1 MSYNRPNRRQSHS
14 QQAQRY
20 APTNGTPDAHQQALQ
35 SSWSTP
41 ELTGY
46 GSYPAPGG
54 PVQQPAYTDYVHP
67 SQSYYAQADQP
78 QPQSTHAEYNPQAY
92 ANVGYNP
99 AAYPS
104 QPPPQSPRGPYSYA
118 SSAVSPPHS
127 AGYHQTQHRFSQPIP
142 MPEPGQPYTY
152 PDFSQDNSSYYPPP
166 PPPPSHV
173 WSPSNGAQPAPYGN
187 IPYAP
192 TTLTPDELNLPTPPV
207 HSGYGSYTSAVSPQF
222 SPNNLASPNGPPPPP
237 PAHAH
242 INAPQRNNTLRH
254 PQNRPLPGPPEPDV
268 ERDYFHQPGFRES
281 YATEQE
287 AQEDLFNQVESA
299 VLNAG
304 AASSARRQSPQ
315 MQSAADIPQPLF
327 SPRSSTISTAQPSRD
342 SMAIASIIN
351 EYSDES
357 DVEALA
363 GLEAMRMAE
372 AQEADANRGS
382 ALFGYY
388 GSSLANLSNEAD
400 DVEVPMDMSTLSG
413 GYDAH
418 MSCGGDPS
426 ILAAGPDTNGLS
438 SLSASNSLRRSIGS
452 SNPDSIYDHAM
463 SLGARG
469 PPVARVDAGDTG
481 GLTDPDALN
490 RRQSFDEGDEY
501 SLTDNLLQP
510 GEPPD
515 MFFHPGHS
523 THNHD
528 RPLPPPPIVSENAVP
543 RLNTTLLHQRSN
555 SLSQAPYR
563 MTPDGYTPS
572 TMDSG
577 AGTFPRSASLLNHSQ
592 TPQVLQPAR
601 SKTDAEERRLRQGY
615 RASIYNTFDNTP
627 AASTVALDLPSLPT
641 KRFNPSKLGGS
652 DFKKCE
658 EPWALSSIL
667 QWLFIVADPE
677 KMTELKES
685 MIKEALVALFTN
697 KVPTMNIADAE
708 VLSNR
713 VVENMYASKTLVPVE
728 EWVKLSPG
736 HMSGVIFQL
745 TLNGCYS
752 HTVHNHILPGRCYSH
767 HCQRTLKKVNLQ
779 TISTRASEDWATFY
793 KLKKEDL
800 EGHDKKEIEL
810 QNNLHEIVQTEEGFM
825 ESLDVM
831 IRLYRDPLATA
842 NPSIISPNRQERF
855 LRDVF
860 SKLDLVKKANVEHL
874 LPQLKYRQQ
883 EQGPWVQGFSDI
895 FRQWIRKA
903 KTAYIEYATGF
914 PSANSLMRQEL
925 ERNISFRNF
934 VEAARM
940 NKLSNKLGW
949 DNYLKAPIT
958 RLQRYSLLLST
969 VHKNMQHDC
978 EERTNLATAIEEI
991 RAVTL
996 ECDSRVADQ
1005 QRKVDLS
1012 DLSQKLVLRPG
1023 MASEVELNLTSI
1035 GRELIHQGDLQRMGT
1050 NRFTWLECHAL
1061 LFDHYL
1067 ILAKAI
1073 SVLQK
1078 GAPNKIEKYDVSRLP
1093 IPMDLLVLE
1102 NINEDAV
1109 VRSSYVKGITSVTP
1123 LPSKPVPSSP
1133 DLSKMSRITTA
1144 QSAHPTLASV
1154 NTGSSMTSLNSVASA
1169 PSKLSSTTVLDN
1181 KDSEKILYPFRIKHL
1196 GSKEPYTLFANNA
1209 GSRTEWY
1216 NKIIEAKTKHAA
1228 ALFAQN
1234 AEPFRL
1240 RVIADSAFYYD
1251 SNANTKDQYGVSMGG
1266 KPVIIKGTP
1275 LDRAVKEV
1283 ENRFKASGRPA
1294 PICRARVNCATSFT
1308 TSYPDTKHMVAVGTD
1323 FGVYCCEMD
1332 NPRGWFRA
1340 IAGTKVTQV
1349 AVLEEFNL
1357 FLVLADKVL
1366 YAHHLD
1372 AVCQPLSSS
1381 AAENSSSRKAPQR
1394 LSGSRDVGFFA
1405 VGRMKDRTLV
1415 FYKKRD
1421 GISSTFKVLE
1431 PIYQKSTEKKR
1442 GIFKRGNTEFFR
1454 DYDDFYIGTECH
1466 GMNLFHSSLAISS
1479 DKGFEVLTLDK
1490 KQPWS
1495 VPDWKAPEV
1504 GNILRHVEKQETL
1517 GMLRLTDQE
1526 FLLCYNLCAVY
1537 VNKHGEISRSVVM
1550 NFVANAKSA
1559 ALYGPYLVLFD
1570 NEFVEVRNA
1579 QNGRLKQIIAGKDI
1593 KCLDDGGGG
1602 TLSGGSTNTGI
1613 VNGVVGYGAASRTIK
1628 IVMQHPALE
1637 KTQIVVEMVLNNEQ
1651 KE

>member
-1 MSYNRPNRRQSHS
+1 MSYNRPNRRQSHG
-14 QQAQRY
+14 QQAQHY

-35 SSWSTP
+35 SSYSTP

-54 PVQQPAYTDYVHP
+54 PVQQPSYADYVHP
-67 SQSYYAQADQP
+67 SQSYYPQNDQAP
-78 QPQSTHAEYNPQAY
+78 PQSPHAGYNPQAY

-99 AAYPS
+99 AAFPP
-104 QPPPQSPRGPYSYA
+104 QPPPQSPRAPYSYA
-118 SSAVSPPHS
+118 PSAASPPHS
-127 AGYHQTQHRFSQPIP
+127 AGYHQTQHRFSEPIP

-152 PDFSQDNSSYYPPP
+152 PDYSRGNSAYYPPP

-173 WSPSNGAQPAPYGN
+173 WSPPNGSQPAPYGN
-187 IPYAP
+187 VPYAS
-192 TTLTPDELNLPTPPV
+192 TPDELNLPTPPA
-207 HSGYGSYTSAVSPQF
+207 HSGYGSYHSTVSPQF
-222 SPNNLASPNGPPPPP
+222 SPSYLPSPSGPPPPP
-237 PAHAH
+237 PAHASAH
-242 INAPQRNNTLRH
+242 IPQRSDTLRH

-268 ERDYFHQPGFRES
+268 ERDYFHQPGFRDS

-304 AASSARRQSPQ
+304 AASSARRQGPQ
-315 MQSAADIPQPLF
+315 MQTSSDRPQPLF
-327 SPRSSTISTAQPSRD
+327 SPRSNTTPTTQPSRD

-388 GSSLANLSNEAD
+388 GSSLANLSNEGD
-400 DVEVPMDMSTLSG
+400 DTEVPMDMSTLSG

-418 MSCGGDPS
+418 MSYGGDPS
-426 ILAAGPDTNGLS
+426 TLAAGPEANGLN
-438 SLSASNSLRRSIGS
+438 SLSASNSMRRSIGS

-463 SLGARG
+463 SLQSRG
-469 PPVARVDAGDTG
+469 PPVARVDAGGTG

-515 MFFHPGHS
+515 MFFHPGPS
-523 THNHD
+523 SHNHD
-528 RPLPPPPIVSENAVP
+528 RPLPPPPVVSDNGVP
-543 RLNTTLLHQRSN
+543 RLNTSLLHQRSN
-555 SLSQAPYR
+555 SLSQAQYR

-572 TMDSG
+572 VMDSG
-577 AGTFPRSASLLNHSQ
+577 AGTFPRSASLLTHSQ

-601 SKTDAEERRLRQGY
+601 SKTDAEERRLKQGY
-615 RASIYNTFDNTP
+615 RGSIYNTFDNTP

-641 KRFNPSKLGGS
+641 KRFNPAKLGGA

-667 QWLFIVADPE
+667 QWLFLVADPE

-685 MIKEALVALFTN
+685 MVKEALVALFTN

-713 VVENMYASKTLVPVE
+713 VVENMYASQTLVPVE
-728 EWVKLSPG
+728 EWVRLNPG

-752 HTVHNHILPGRCYSH
+752 HTVHNHLFAGRCYSH
-767 HCQRTLKKVNLQ
+767 QCQRTLKKVNLQ
-779 TISTRASEDWATFY
+779 TVSTRASEDWATFY
-793 KLKKEDL
+793 KLKKEDV

-810 QNNLHEIVQTEEGFM
+810 QNILHEIVQTEEGFM
-825 ESLDVM
+825 GDLDVM

-903 KTAYIEYATGF
+903 KIAYIEYATGF

-925 ERNISFRNF
+925 EKNISFRNF
-934 VEAARM
+934 VEAARV

-958 RLQRYSLLLST
+958 RLQRYGLLLQT

-978 EERTNLATAIEEI
+978 EEKTNLATAIEEI
-991 RAVTL
+991 RTVTL

-1012 DLSQKLVLRPG
+1012 DLSQKLLLRSTFS
-1023 MASEVELNLTSI
+1023 SEVELNLTSI
-1035 GRELIHQGDLQRMGT
+1035 GRELIYQGDLQRMGGS
-1050 NRFTWLECHAL
+1050 RFTWVETHAL

-1067 ILAKAI
+1067 VLAKI
-1073 SVLQK
+1073 LSVPQK
-1078 GAPNKIEKYDVSRLP
+1078 GAPNKVERYDVSRLP

-1102 NINEDAV
+1102 NINEDVV
-1109 VRSSYVKGITSVTP
+1109 VRSSYVKGVTP
-1123 LPSKPVPSSP
+1123 LASRPLPSSP
-1133 DLSKMSRITTA
+1133 DLSKMARITTA
-1144 QSAHPTLASV
+1144 QSTHPSLASV
-1154 NTGSSMTSLNSVASA
+1154 NTGSSMASLNSVASA

-1181 KDSEKILYPFRIKHL
+1181 NKDSEKVLYPFRIKHL
-1196 GSKEPYTLFANNA
+1196 GKEPYTLFAASA
-1209 GSRTEWY
+1209 GSRSEWY

-1251 SNANTKDQYGVSMGG
+1251 SNANTKDQYGVSTGG
-1266 KPVIIKGTP
+1266 KPVIIKSTP

-1308 TSYPDTKHMVAVGTD
+1308 TSYPGTKHMVAVGTD

-1357 FLVLADKVL
+1357 FLLLADKVL

-1372 AVCQPLSSS
+1372 VVCQPLSTG
-1381 AAENSSSRKAPQR
+1381 AAETSSSRKAPQR

-1517 GMLRLTDQE
+1517 GMLRLTEQE
-1526 FLLCYNLCAVY
+1526 FLLCYNRCAVY

>member
-1 MSYNRPNRRQSHS
+1 MSYNHNHPNRRQSQSQS
-14 QQAQRY
+14 QQSRHY
-20 APTNGTPDAHQQALQ
+20 APTNGTPDTHLQRQALQ
-35 SSWSTP
+35 SSYSTP

-46 GSYPAPGG
+46 GSYPTPGG
-54 PVQQPAYTDYVHP
+54 PVQQPTYADYVHP
-67 SQSYYAQADQP
+67 SQSYYAQSDQP
-78 QPQSTHAEYNPQAY
+78 AHTEYNPQAY

-99 AAYPS
+99 AAYPP
-104 QPPPQSPRGPYSYA
+104 QPPPQSPRAPYSYA
-118 SSAVSPPHS
+118 PSAASPPHS
-127 AGYHQTQHRFSQPIP
+127 AGYHQTQHRFSEPIP

-152 PDFSQDNSSYYPPP
+152 PDYSRGNSAYYPPP

-173 WSPSNGAQPAPYGN
+173 WSPSNASQPTPYGN
-187 IPYAP
+187 APYPSNAV
-192 TTLTPDELNLPTPPV
+192 TPDELNLPTPPV
-207 HSGYGSYTSAVSPQF
+207 HSGYGSYTSAVSPQY
-222 SPNNLASPNGPPPPP
+222 SPNYLPSPSGPPPPP
-237 PAHAH
+237 PAHANSH
-242 INAPQRNNTLRH
+242 GPQRSDTLRH

-268 ERDYFHQPGFRES
+268 ERDYFHQPGFRDD

-304 AASSARRQSPQ
+304 AASSARRQNSQ
-315 MQSAADIPQPLF
+315 MQISSDRPQPLF
-327 SPRSSTISTAQPSRD
+327 SPRSSTTPTTQPSRD

-363 GLEAMRMAE
+363 GLEAMRMAD
-372 AQEADANRGS
+372 AQEADANNRGS

-400 DVEVPMDMSTLSG
+400 ETDVPMDMSTLSG

-418 MSCGGDPS
+418 LSYGGDPS
-426 ILAAGPDTNGLS
+426 TLAAGPEANGFHS
-438 SLSASNSLRRSIGS
+438 VSASNSMRRSIGS

-463 SLGARG
+463 SLHSRV

-481 GLTDPDALN
+481 GLTNPDALN

-501 SLTDNLLQP
+501 SLTDPTLQP

-515 MFFHPGHS
+515 MFFHPGIS

-528 RPLPPPPIVSENAVP
+528 RPLPPTPVVSDNGVP
-543 RLNTTLLHQRSN
+543 RLNTSLLHQRSN
-555 SLSQAPYR
+555 SLSQTQYR

-577 AGTFPRSASLLNHSQ
+577 AGTFPRSASLLSHSQ

-601 SKTDAEERRLRQGY
+601 SKTDAEERRLKPGY
-615 RASIYNTFDNTP
+615 RTSIYNTFDNTP

-667 QWLFIVADPE
+667 QWLFLVADPE

-685 MIKEALVALFTN
+685 MVKEALVSLFTN

-713 VVENMYASKTLVPVE
+713 VVENMYASRTLIPVE

-752 HTVHNHILPGRCYSH
+752 HTVHSHLFSGRCYSH

-779 TISTRASEDWATFY
+779 AVSTGASEDWATFY
-793 KLKKEDL
+793 KLKKEDV

-810 QNNLHEIVQTEEGFM
+810 QNILHEIVSTEAGFVGG
-825 ESLDVM
+825 LDVM

-860 SKLDLVKKANVEHL
+860 GKVDSVKKANVEHL

-883 EQGPWVQGFSDI
+883 EQGPWVTGFSDI

-914 PSANSLMRQEL
+914 PSADSLMRQEL
-925 ERNISFRNF
+925 EKNISFRNF
-934 VEAARM
+934 VEAARV

-958 RLQRYSLLLST
+958 RLQRYSLLLQT
-969 VHKNMQHDC
+969 VHKNMLHDC
-978 EERTNLATAIEEI
+978 EEKTNLATAIEEI

-1005 QRKVDLS
+1005 KRKVDLS
-1012 DLSQKLVLRPG
+1012 DLSQKLLLRPG

-1035 GRELIHQGDLQRMGT
+1035 GRELIYQGDLQRMGT
-1050 NRFTWLECHAL
+1050 SRFTWVDSHAL

-1067 ILAKAI
+1067 VLAKI
-1073 SVLQK
+1073 LSVPQK
-1078 GAPNKIEKYDVSRLP
+1078 GAPNKIERYDVSRLP

-1102 NINEDAV
+1102 NINEDIV
-1109 VRSSYVKGITSVTP
+1109 VRSSVKGITSVTP
-1123 LPSKPVPSSP
+1123 LPTRALPSSP
-1133 DLSKMSRITTA
+1133 DLNKMARITTA
-1144 QSAHPTLASV
+1144 QSSHPTLASV
-1154 NTGSSMTSLNSVASA
+1154 NTGSSMTSINSVASA

-1181 KDSEKILYPFRIKHL
+1181 NKDSEKVLYPFRIKHL
-1196 GSKEPYTLFANNA
+1196 GMKEPYTLYAASA
-1209 GSRTEWY
+1209 GSRSEWY

-1228 ALFAQN
+1228 ALFTQN

-1266 KPVIIKGTP
+1266 KPVIIKSTP

-1308 TSYPDTKHMVAVGTD
+1308 TSYPGTKHMVAVGTD

-1332 NPRGWFRA
+1332 NPRGWFRVSD
-1340 IAGTKVTQV
+1340 IHTQ
-1349 AVLEEFNL
+1349 
-1357 FLVLADKVL
+1357 
-1366 YAHHLD
+1366 Y
-1372 AVCQPLSSS
+1372 S
-1381 AAENSSSRKAPQR
+1381 
-1394 LSGSRDVGFFA
+1394 
-1405 VGRMKDRTLV
+1405 
-1415 FYKKRD
+1415 
-1421 GISSTFKVLE
+1421 
-1431 PIYQKSTEKKR
+1431 
-1442 GIFKRGNTEFFR
+1442 
-1454 DYDDFYIGTECH
+1454 
-1466 GMNLFHSSLAISS
+1466 
-1479 DKGFEVLTLDK
+1479 
-1490 KQPWS
+1490 
-1495 VPDWKAPEV
+1495 WKA
-1504 GNILRHVEKQETL
+1504 
-1517 GMLRLTDQE
+1517 
-1526 FLLCYNLCAVY
+1526 Y
-1537 VNKHGEISRSVVM
+1537 
-1550 NFVANAKSA
+1550 
-1559 ALYGPYLVLFD
+1559 
-1570 NEFVEVRNA
+1570 
-1579 QNGRLKQIIAGKDI
+1579 
-1593 KCLDDGGGG
+1593 
-1602 TLSGGSTNTGI
+1602 
-1613 VNGVVGYGAASRTIK
+1613 
-1628 IVMQHPALE
+1628 
-1637 KTQIVVEMVLNNEQ
+1637 
-1651 KE
+1651 

>member
-1 MSYNRPNRRQSHS
+1 MSYNRPNRRQSHG
-14 QQAQRY
+14 QQSHY
-20 APTNGTPDAHQQALQ
+20 APTNGTPVANHQPSLQ
-35 SSWSTP
+35 SSYSTP

-46 GSYPAPGG
+46 GSYPSPGG
-54 PVQQPAYTDYVHP
+54 PVQQPSYADYVHP
-67 SQSYYAQADQP
+67 SQSYYAQSDQP
-78 QPQSTHAEYNPQAY
+78 RPQPTHAEYNPQAY
-92 ANVGYNP
+92 ANVGYSP
-99 AAYPS
+99 QAYPP
-104 QPPPQSPRGPYSYA
+104 QPPPQSPRAPYSYA
-118 SSAVSPPHS
+118 PSAASPPHS
-127 AGYHQTQHRFSQPIP
+127 AGYHQTQHRFSEPIP
-142 MPEPGQPYTY
+142 MPEPGQPYPY
-152 PDFSQDNSSYYPPP
+152 PDYTRGNSAYYPPP

-173 WSPSNGAQPAPYGN
+173 WTPSNGAQPAPYGN
-187 IPYAP
+187 VPYAP
-192 TTLTPDELNLPTPPV
+192 STLTPDELNLPTPPA

-222 SPNNLASPNGPPPPP
+222 SPGYLPSPSGPPPPP
-237 PAHAH
+237 PAHA
-242 INAPQRNNTLRH
+242 NARAPQRSDTLRH
-254 PQNRPLPGPPEPDV
+254 PQNRPLPGPPEPDI
-268 ERDYFHQPGFRES
+268 ERDYFHQSGFRDD

-304 AASSARRQSPQ
+304 AASSARRQGSQ
-315 MQSAADIPQPLF
+315 MQSSSDRPQPLF
-327 SPRSSTISTAQPSRD
+327 SPRSSTTPITQPSRD

-388 GSSLANLSNEAD
+388 GSSLANLSNDAD
-400 DVEVPMDMSTLSG
+400 DTDVPMDMSTLSG

-418 MSCGGDPS
+418 MSYGGDPS
-426 ILAAGPDTNGLS
+426 TLAAGPEANGFN
-438 SLSASNSLRRSIGS
+438 SLSASNSMRRSIGS

-463 SLGARG
+463 SLHSRI
-469 PPVARVDAGDTG
+469 PHMARVDAGDTG
-481 GLTDPDALN
+481 GLTNPDALG

-501 SLTDNLLQP
+501 SLTDSIPQP

-515 MFFHPGHS
+515 MFFHPGLS

-528 RPLPPPPIVSENAVP
+528 RPLPPPPIVSDNGVP
-543 RLNTTLLHQRSN
+543 RLNTSLLHQRSN
-555 SLSQAPYR
+555 SLSQTQYR
-563 MTPDGYTPS
+563 MTPDGYTSS

-601 SKTDAEERRLRQGY
+601 SKTDAEERRLKQGY

-667 QWLFIVADPE
+667 NWLFLVADPE

-685 MIKEALVALFTN
+685 MVKEALVSLFTN

-713 VVENMYASKTLVPVE
+713 VVENMYASQTLVPVE
-728 EWVKLSPG
+728 EWVRLSPG

-752 HTVHNHILPGRCYSH
+752 HTVHNHLFQGRCYSH

-779 TISTRASEDWATFY
+779 AVSTRASEDWATFY
-793 KLKKEDL
+793 KLKKEDV

-810 QNNLHEIVQTEEGFM
+810 QNILHEIVQTEEGFM
-825 ESLDVM
+825 GDLDVM

-860 SKLDLVKKANVEHL
+860 GKLDVVKKANVEHL

-883 EQGPWVQGFSDI
+883 EQGPWVKGFSDI

-903 KTAYIEYATGF
+903 KIAYIEYATGF

-925 ERNISFRNF
+925 EKNISFRNF
-934 VEAARM
+934 VEAARV

-958 RLQRYSLLLST
+958 RLQRYGLLLQT
-969 VHKNMQHDC
+969 VHKNMQLDC
-978 EERTNLATAIEEI
+978 EEKTNLATAIEEI
-991 RAVTL
+991 RNVTL

-1012 DLSQKLVLRPG
+1012 DLSQKLLLRPG

-1035 GRELIHQGDLQRMGT
+1035 GRELIYQGDLQRMGT
-1050 NRFTWLECHAL
+1050 SRFTWVDTHAL

-1067 ILAKAI
+1067 VLAKVL
-1073 SVLQK
+1073 SVPQK
-1078 GAPNKIEKYDVSRLP
+1078 GAPNKVDRYDVSRLP

-1102 NINEDAV
+1102 NINEDVV
-1109 VRSSYVKGITSVTP
+1109 VRSSYVKGVTSVTP
-1123 LPSKPVPSSP
+1123 LPTKPLPSSP
-1133 DLSKMSRITTA
+1133 DLNKMARITTA

-1154 NTGSSMTSLNSVASA
+1154 NTGSSMASLNSVASA

-1181 KDSEKILYPFRIKHL
+1181 NKDSDKVLYPFRIKHL
-1196 GSKEPYTLFANNA
+1196 GSKEPYTLYAASA
-1209 GSRTEWY
+1209 GSRSEWY

-1266 KPVIIKGTP
+1266 KPVIIKSTP

-1308 TSYPDTKHMVAVGTD
+1308 TSYPGTKHLVAVGTD

-1332 NPRGWFRA
+1332 NPRGWFRVSN
-1340 IAGTKVTQV
+1340 IHVS
-1349 AVLEEFNL
+1349 
-1357 FLVLADKVL
+1357 
-1366 YAHHLD
+1366 
-1372 AVCQPLSSS
+1372 QP
-1381 AAENSSSRKAPQR
+1381 RKA
-1394 LSGSRDVGFFA
+1394 
-1405 VGRMKDRTLV
+1405 
-1415 FYKKRD
+1415 Y
-1421 GISSTFKVLE
+1421 
-1431 PIYQKSTEKKR
+1431 
-1442 GIFKRGNTEFFR
+1442 
-1454 DYDDFYIGTECH
+1454 
-1466 GMNLFHSSLAISS
+1466 
-1479 DKGFEVLTLDK
+1479 
-1490 KQPWS
+1490 
-1495 VPDWKAPEV
+1495 
-1504 GNILRHVEKQETL
+1504 
-1517 GMLRLTDQE
+1517 
-1526 FLLCYNLCAVY
+1526 
-1537 VNKHGEISRSVVM
+1537 
-1550 NFVANAKSA
+1550 
-1559 ALYGPYLVLFD
+1559 
-1570 NEFVEVRNA
+1570 
-1579 QNGRLKQIIAGKDI
+1579 
-1593 KCLDDGGGG
+1593 
-1602 TLSGGSTNTGI
+1602 
-1613 VNGVVGYGAASRTIK
+1613 
-1628 IVMQHPALE
+1628 
-1637 KTQIVVEMVLNNEQ
+1637 
-1651 KE
+1651 

>member
-1 MSYNRPNRRQSHS
+1 
-14 QQAQRY
+14 
-20 APTNGTPDAHQQALQ
+20 
-35 SSWSTP
+35 
-41 ELTGY
+41 
-46 GSYPAPGG
+46 
-54 PVQQPAYTDYVHP
+54 
-67 SQSYYAQADQP
+67 
-78 QPQSTHAEYNPQAY
+78 
-92 ANVGYNP
+92 
-99 AAYPS
+99 
-104 QPPPQSPRGPYSYA
+104 
-118 SSAVSPPHS
+118 
-127 AGYHQTQHRFSQPIP
+127 
-142 MPEPGQPYTY
+142 MPEPGQPYPY
-152 PDFSQDNSSYYPPP
+152 PDYTRGNSAYYPPP

-173 WSPSNGAQPAPYGN
+173 WTPSNGAQPAPYGN

-192 TTLTPDELNLPTPPV
+192 STLTPDELNLPTPPA

-222 SPNNLASPNGPPPPP
+222 SPGFLPSPSGPPPPP
-237 PAHAH
+237 PAHA
-242 INAPQRNNTLRH
+242 NARAPQRSDTLRH
-254 PQNRPLPGPPEPDV
+254 PQNRPLPGPPEPDI
-268 ERDYFHQPGFRES
+268 ERDYFHQSGFRDD

-304 AASSARRQSPQ
+304 AASSARRQGSQ
-315 MQSAADIPQPLF
+315 MQSSSDRPQPLF
-327 SPRSSTISTAQPSRD
+327 SPRSSTTPTTQPSRD

-388 GSSLANLSNEAD
+388 GSSLANLSNDAD
-400 DVEVPMDMSTLSG
+400 DTDVPMDMSTLSG

-418 MSCGGDPS
+418 MSYGGDPS
-426 ILAAGPDTNGLS
+426 TLAAGPEANGFN
-438 SLSASNSLRRSIGS
+438 SLSASNSMRRSIGS

-463 SLGARG
+463 SLHSRI
-469 PPVARVDAGDTG
+469 PHMARVDAGDTG
-481 GLTDPDALN
+481 GLTNPDALG

-501 SLTDNLLQP
+501 SLTDSIPQP

-515 MFFHPGHS
+515 MFFHPGLS

-528 RPLPPPPIVSENAVP
+528 RPLPPPPIVSDNGVP
-543 RLNTTLLHQRSN
+543 RLNTSLLHQRSN
-555 SLSQAPYR
+555 SLSQTQYR
-563 MTPDGYTPS
+563 MTPDGYTSS

-601 SKTDAEERRLRQGY
+601 SKTDAEERRLKQGY

-667 QWLFIVADPE
+667 NWLFLVADPE

-685 MIKEALVALFTN
+685 MVKEALVSLFTN

-713 VVENMYASKTLVPVE
+713 VVENMYASQTLVPVE
-728 EWVKLSPG
+728 EWVRLSPG

-752 HTVHNHILPGRCYSH
+752 HTVHNHLFQGRCYSH

-779 TISTRASEDWATFY
+779 AVSTRASEDWATFY
-793 KLKKEDL
+793 KLKKEDV

-810 QNNLHEIVQTEEGFM
+810 QNILHEIVQTEEGFM
-825 ESLDVM
+825 GDLDVM

-860 SKLDLVKKANVEHL
+860 GKLDVVKKANVEHL

-883 EQGPWVQGFSDI
+883 EQGPWVKGFSDI

-903 KTAYIEYATGF
+903 KIAYIEYATGF

-925 ERNISFRNF
+925 EKNISFRNF
-934 VEAARM
+934 VEAARV

-958 RLQRYSLLLST
+958 RLQRYGLLLQT
-969 VHKNMQHDC
+969 VHKNMQLDC
-978 EERTNLATAIEEI
+978 EEKTNLATAIEEI
-991 RAVTL
+991 RNVTL

-1012 DLSQKLVLRPG
+1012 DLSQKLLLRPG

-1035 GRELIHQGDLQRMGT
+1035 GRELIYQGDLQRMGT
-1050 NRFTWLECHAL
+1050 SRFTWVDTHAL

-1067 ILAKAI
+1067 VLAKVL
-1073 SVLQK
+1073 SVPQK
-1078 GAPNKIEKYDVSRLP
+1078 GAPNKVDRYDVSRLP

-1102 NINEDAV
+1102 NINEDVV
-1109 VRSSYVKGITSVTP
+1109 VRSSYVKGVTSVTP
-1123 LPSKPVPSSP
+1123 LPTKPLPSSP
-1133 DLSKMSRITTA
+1133 DLNKMARITTA

-1154 NTGSSMTSLNSVASA
+1154 NTGSSMASLNSVASA

-1181 KDSEKILYPFRIKHL
+1181 NKDSDKVLYPFRIKHL
-1196 GSKEPYTLFANNA
+1196 GSKEPYTLYAASA
-1209 GSRTEWY
+1209 GSRSEWY

-1266 KPVIIKGTP
+1266 KPVIIKSTP

-1308 TSYPDTKHMVAVGTD
+1308 TSYPGTKHLVAVGTD

-1332 NPRGWFRA
+1332 NPRGWFRVSN
-1340 IAGTKVTQV
+1340 IHVS
-1349 AVLEEFNL
+1349 
-1357 FLVLADKVL
+1357 
-1366 YAHHLD
+1366 
-1372 AVCQPLSSS
+1372 QP
-1381 AAENSSSRKAPQR
+1381 RKA
-1394 LSGSRDVGFFA
+1394 
-1405 VGRMKDRTLV
+1405 
-1415 FYKKRD
+1415 Y
-1421 GISSTFKVLE
+1421 
-1431 PIYQKSTEKKR
+1431 
-1442 GIFKRGNTEFFR
+1442 
-1454 DYDDFYIGTECH
+1454 
-1466 GMNLFHSSLAISS
+1466 
-1479 DKGFEVLTLDK
+1479 
-1490 KQPWS
+1490 
-1495 VPDWKAPEV
+1495 
-1504 GNILRHVEKQETL
+1504 
-1517 GMLRLTDQE
+1517 
-1526 FLLCYNLCAVY
+1526 
-1537 VNKHGEISRSVVM
+1537 
-1550 NFVANAKSA
+1550 
-1559 ALYGPYLVLFD
+1559 
-1570 NEFVEVRNA
+1570 
-1579 QNGRLKQIIAGKDI
+1579 
-1593 KCLDDGGGG
+1593 
-1602 TLSGGSTNTGI
+1602 
-1613 VNGVVGYGAASRTIK
+1613 
-1628 IVMQHPALE
+1628 
-1637 KTQIVVEMVLNNEQ
+1637 
-1651 KE
+1651 

>member
-1 MSYNRPNRRQSHS
+1 MSRRQSHG
-14 QQAQRY
+14 QQAQQY
-20 APTNGTPDAHQQALQ
+20 APTNGTPDAQQALQ

-46 GSYPAPGG
+46 GSYPTPGG
-54 PVQQPAYTDYVHP
+54 PVQQPSYADYVHP
-67 SQSYYAQADQP
+67 SQSYYPPPDQP
-78 QPQSTHAEYNPQAY
+78 QQPQTHAEYNPQAY

-99 AAYPS
+99 AAYPP
-104 QPPPQSPRGPYSYA
+104 QPPPQSPRAPYSYA
-118 SSAVSPPHS
+118 PSAASPPHS
-127 AGYHQTQHRFSQPIP
+127 ASYHQAQHHFAQPIP

-152 PDFSQDNSSYYPPP
+152 PSYLQDSSSYYPPP
-166 PPPPSHV
+166 PPPSHI
-173 WSPSNGAQPAPYGN
+173 WSPSNGSQNVPYGN

-192 TTLTPDELNLPTPPV
+192 STLTPDELNLPSPPV
-207 HSGYGSYTSAVSPQF
+207 HPGYHSYNSAVSPQF
-222 SPNNLASPNGPPPPP
+222 SLNNLPSPSGPPPPP
-237 PAHAH
+237 PAHGQG
-242 INAPQRNNTLRH
+242 PQRSGTLRH

-268 ERDYFHQPGFRES
+268 ERDYFHQPVSLPYRDS

-304 AASSARRQSPQ
+304 AASSARRQSPRV
-315 MQSAADIPQPLF
+315 QSASSDRPQPLF
-327 SPRSSTISTAQPSRD
+327 SPRSSATPTTQPSRD
-342 SMAIASIIN
+342 SMTIANIIN

-372 AQEADANRGS
+372 AQEADANSRGS

-388 GSSLANLSNEAD
+388 GSSLANLNETD
-400 DVEVPMDMSTLSG
+400 DTEVPMDMSTLSG

-418 MSCGGDPS
+418 MSYGGDPNT
-426 ILAAGPDTNGLS
+426 LAAGPDANGS
-438 SLSASNSLRRSIGS
+438 NSLSASNSMRRSVGS
-452 SNPDSIYDHAM
+452 SNQESIYEHGMNLQSRA
-463 SLGARG
+463 
-469 PPVARVDAGDTG
+469 PPVARVDAGGTG

-501 SLTDNLLQP
+501 SLTDDIAQP

-523 THNHD
+523 SQSHD

-543 RLNTTLLHQRSN
+543 RLNTSLLHQRSN
-555 SLSQAPYR
+555 SLSQPQYR
-563 MTPDGYTPS
+563 MTPDNYTPS
-572 TMDSG
+572 TLDSG

-592 TPQVLQPAR
+592 TPQVHQPAR
-601 SKTDAEERRLRQGY
+601 SKTDAEERRLKQGY
-615 RASIYNTFDNTP
+615 RGSIYNTFDSTP

-641 KRFNPSKLGGS
+641 KRFNPAKLGGS

-667 QWLFIVADPE
+667 QWLFLVADPE

-685 MIKEALVALFTN
+685 MVKEALVALFTN

-713 VVENMYASKTLVPVE
+713 VVENMYAAKTLIVVE
-728 EWVKLSPG
+728 EWVRLNPG

-752 HTVHNHILPGRCYSH
+752 HTVHNHIFPGRCYAH

-779 TISTRASEDWATFY
+779 AVSTRASEDWATFY
-793 KLKKEDL
+793 KLKKEDV

-825 ESLDVM
+825 ENLDVM

-860 SKLDLVKKANVEHL
+860 GKLDLVKKANVEHL

-883 EQGPWVQGFSDI
+883 EQGPWVKGFSDI

-925 ERNISFRNF
+925 EKNISFRNF
-934 VEAARM
+934 VEVARV

-958 RLQRYSLLLST
+958 RLQRYSLLLQT
-969 VHKNMQHDC
+969 VHKNMLQDC

-1012 DLSQKLVLRPG
+1012 DLSQKLMLRPG

-1035 GRELIHQGDLQRMGT
+1035 GRELIYQGDLQRMGT
-1050 NRFTWLECHAL
+1050 SRFTWLECHAL

-1067 ILAKAI
+1067 VLAKAI

-1078 GAPNKIEKYDVSRLP
+1078 GAPNKVEKYDVSRLP

-1123 LPSKPVPSSP
+1123 LQARPPPSSP
-1133 DLSKMSRITTA
+1133 DLNKMARITTA

-1169 PSKLSSTTVLDN
+1169 PSKMSSTTVLDGN
-1181 KDSEKILYPFRIKHL
+1181 KDSEKIMYPFRIKHL
-1196 GSKEPYTLFANNA
+1196 GSKEPYTLFAATA
-1209 GSRTEWY
+1209 GSRSDWY

-1251 SNANTKDQYGVSMGG
+1251 SNANPKDHLGVSMGG

-1283 ENRFKASGRPA
+1283 EHRFQATGRPA

-1308 TSYPDTKHMVAVGTD
+1308 TSYPGTKHMVAVGTD

-1357 FLVLADKVL
+1357 FLLLADKIL

-1372 AVCQPLSSS
+1372 VVCQPLATS
-1381 AAENSSSRKAPQR
+1381 AAETSSSRKAPQK

-1504 GNILRHVEKQETL
+1504 SNILRHVEKQETL
-1517 GMLRLTDQE
+1517 GMLRLNDQE

-1602 TLSGGSTNTGI
+1602 TLSGGSTNTGV
-1613 VNGVVGYGAASRTIK
+1613 VNGVPVGYGAASRTIK

-1637 KTQIVVEMVLNNEQ
+1637 KTQIIVEMVLNNEQ

>member
-1 MSYNRPNRRQSHS
+1 
-14 QQAQRY
+14 
-20 APTNGTPDAHQQALQ
+20 
-35 SSWSTP
+35 
-41 ELTGY
+41 
-46 GSYPAPGG
+46 
-54 PVQQPAYTDYVHP
+54 
-67 SQSYYAQADQP
+67 
-78 QPQSTHAEYNPQAY
+78 
-92 ANVGYNP
+92 
-99 AAYPS
+99 
-104 QPPPQSPRGPYSYA
+104 
-118 SSAVSPPHS
+118 
-127 AGYHQTQHRFSQPIP
+127 
-142 MPEPGQPYTY
+142 MPEPGQPYPY
-152 PDFSQDNSSYYPPP
+152 PDYTRGNSAYYPPP

-173 WSPSNGAQPAPYGN
+173 WTPSNGAQPAPYGN

-192 TTLTPDELNLPTPPV
+192 STLTPDELNLPTPPA

-222 SPNNLASPNGPPPPP
+222 SPGFLPSPSGPPPPP
-237 PAHAH
+237 PAHA
-242 INAPQRNNTLRH
+242 NARAPQRSDTLRH
-254 PQNRPLPGPPEPDV
+254 PQNRPLPGPPEPDI
-268 ERDYFHQPGFRES
+268 ERDYFHQSGFRDD

-304 AASSARRQSPQ
+304 AASSARRQGSQ
-315 MQSAADIPQPLF
+315 MQSSSDRPQPLF
-327 SPRSSTISTAQPSRD
+327 SPRSSTTPTTQPSRD

-388 GSSLANLSNEAD
+388 GSSLANLSNDAD
-400 DVEVPMDMSTLSG
+400 DTDVPMDMSTLSG

-418 MSCGGDPS
+418 MSYGGDPS
-426 ILAAGPDTNGLS
+426 TLAAGPEANGFN
-438 SLSASNSLRRSIGS
+438 SLSASNSMRRSIGS

-463 SLGARG
+463 SLHSRI
-469 PPVARVDAGDTG
+469 PHVARVDAGDTG
-481 GLTDPDALN
+481 GLTNPDALG

-501 SLTDNLLQP
+501 SLTDSIPQP

-515 MFFHPGHS
+515 MFFHPGLS
-523 THNHD
+523 THSHD
-528 RPLPPPPIVSENAVP
+528 RPLPPPPIVSDNGVP
-543 RLNTTLLHQRSN
+543 RLNTSLLHQRSN
-555 SLSQAPYR
+555 SLSQTQYR

-601 SKTDAEERRLRQGY
+601 SKTDAEERRLKQGY

-667 QWLFIVADPE
+667 NWLFLVADPE

-685 MIKEALVALFTN
+685 MVKEALVSLFTN

-713 VVENMYASKTLVPVE
+713 VVENMYASQTLVPVE
-728 EWVKLSPG
+728 EWVRLSPG

-752 HTVHNHILPGRCYSH
+752 HTVHNHLFQGRCYSH

-779 TISTRASEDWATFY
+779 AVSTRASEDWATFY
-793 KLKKEDL
+793 KLKKEDV

-810 QNNLHEIVQTEEGFM
+810 QNILHEIVQTEEGFM
-825 ESLDVM
+825 GDLDVM

-860 SKLDLVKKANVEHL
+860 GKLDVVKKANVEHL

-883 EQGPWVQGFSDI
+883 EQGPWVKGFSDI

-903 KTAYIEYATGF
+903 KIAYIEYATGF

-925 ERNISFRNF
+925 EKNISFRNF
-934 VEAARM
+934 VEAARV

-958 RLQRYSLLLST
+958 RLQRYSLLLQT
-969 VHKNMQHDC
+969 VHKNMQLDC
-978 EERTNLATAIEEI
+978 EEKTNLATAIEEI
-991 RAVTL
+991 RNVTL

-1012 DLSQKLVLRPG
+1012 DLSQKLLLRPG

-1035 GRELIHQGDLQRMGT
+1035 GRELIYQGDLQRMGT
-1050 NRFTWLECHAL
+1050 SRFTWVDTHAL

-1067 ILAKAI
+1067 VLAKVL
-1073 SVLQK
+1073 SVPQK
-1078 GAPNKIEKYDVSRLP
+1078 GAPNKVDRYDVSRLP

-1102 NINEDAV
+1102 NINEDVV
-1109 VRSSYVKGITSVTP
+1109 VRSSYVKGVTSVTP
-1123 LPSKPVPSSP
+1123 LPTKPLPSSP
-1133 DLSKMSRITTA
+1133 DLNKMARITTA

-1154 NTGSSMTSLNSVASA
+1154 NTGSSMASLNSVASA

-1181 KDSEKILYPFRIKHL
+1181 KDSDKVLYPFRIKHL
-1196 GSKEPYTLFANNA
+1196 GSKEPYTLYAASA
-1209 GSRTEWY
+1209 GSRSEWY

-1266 KPVIIKGTP
+1266 KPVIIKSTP

-1308 TSYPDTKHMVAVGTD
+1308 TSYPGTKHMVAVGTD

-1332 NPRGWFRA
+1332 NPRGWFR
-1340 IAGTKVTQV
+1340 VS
-1349 AVLEEFNL
+1349 
-1357 FLVLADKVL
+1357 D
-1366 YAHHLD
+1366 
-1372 AVCQPLSSS
+1372 
-1381 AAENSSSRKAPQR
+1381 
-1394 LSGSRDVGFFA
+1394 
-1405 VGRMKDRTLV
+1405 
-1415 FYKKRD
+1415 
-1421 GISSTFKVLE
+1421 
-1431 PIYQKSTEKKR
+1431 IYVQ
-1442 GIFKRGNTEFFR
+1442 
-1454 DYDDFYIGTECH
+1454 
-1466 GMNLFHSSLAISS
+1466 
-1479 DKGFEVLTLDK
+1479 
-1490 KQPWS
+1490 
-1495 VPDWKAPEV
+1495 
-1504 GNILRHVEKQETL
+1504 
-1517 GMLRLTDQE
+1517 
-1526 FLLCYNLCAVY
+1526 
-1537 VNKHGEISRSVVM
+1537 
-1550 NFVANAKSA
+1550 
-1559 ALYGPYLVLFD
+1559 
-1570 NEFVEVRNA
+1570 
-1579 QNGRLKQIIAGKDI
+1579 
-1593 KCLDDGGGG
+1593 
-1602 TLSGGSTNTGI
+1602 
-1613 VNGVVGYGAASRTIK
+1613 
-1628 IVMQHPALE
+1628 
-1637 KTQIVVEMVLNNEQ
+1637 
-1651 KE
+1651 

>member
-1 MSYNRPNRRQSHS
+1 
-14 QQAQRY
+14 
-20 APTNGTPDAHQQALQ
+20 
-35 SSWSTP
+35 
-41 ELTGY
+41 
-46 GSYPAPGG
+46 
-54 PVQQPAYTDYVHP
+54 
-67 SQSYYAQADQP
+67 
-78 QPQSTHAEYNPQAY
+78 
-92 ANVGYNP
+92 
-99 AAYPS
+99 
-104 QPPPQSPRGPYSYA
+104 
-118 SSAVSPPHS
+118 
-127 AGYHQTQHRFSQPIP
+127 
-142 MPEPGQPYTY
+142 MPEPGQPYPY
-152 PDFSQDNSSYYPPP
+152 PDYTRGNSAYYPPP

-173 WSPSNGAQPAPYGN
+173 WTPSNGAQPAPYGN

-192 TTLTPDELNLPTPPV
+192 STLTPDELNLPTPPA

-222 SPNNLASPNGPPPPP
+222 SPGFLPSPSGPPPPP
-237 PAHAH
+237 PAHA
-242 INAPQRNNTLRH
+242 NARAPQRSDTLRH
-254 PQNRPLPGPPEPDV
+254 PQNRPLPGPPEPDI
-268 ERDYFHQPGFRES
+268 ERDYFHQSGFRDD

-304 AASSARRQSPQ
+304 AASSARRQGSQ
-315 MQSAADIPQPLF
+315 MQSSSDRPQPLF
-327 SPRSSTISTAQPSRD
+327 SPRSSTTPTTQPSRD

-388 GSSLANLSNEAD
+388 GSSLANLSNDAD
-400 DVEVPMDMSTLSG
+400 DTDVPMDMSTLSG

-418 MSCGGDPS
+418 MSYGGDPS
-426 ILAAGPDTNGLS
+426 TLAAGPEANGFN
-438 SLSASNSLRRSIGS
+438 SLSASNSMRRSIGS

-463 SLGARG
+463 SLHSRI
-469 PPVARVDAGDTG
+469 PHVARVDAGDTG
-481 GLTDPDALN
+481 GLTNPDALG

-501 SLTDNLLQP
+501 SLTDSIPQP

-515 MFFHPGHS
+515 MFFHPGLS
-523 THNHD
+523 THSHD
-528 RPLPPPPIVSENAVP
+528 RPLPPPPIVSDNGVP
-543 RLNTTLLHQRSN
+543 RLNTSLLHQRSN
-555 SLSQAPYR
+555 SLSQTQYR

-601 SKTDAEERRLRQGY
+601 SKTDAEERRLKQGY

-667 QWLFIVADPE
+667 NWLFLVADPE

-685 MIKEALVALFTN
+685 MVKEALVSLFTN

-713 VVENMYASKTLVPVE
+713 VVENMYASQTLVPVE
-728 EWVKLSPG
+728 EWVRLSPG

-752 HTVHNHILPGRCYSH
+752 HTVHNHLFQGRCYSH

-779 TISTRASEDWATFY
+779 AVSTRASEDWATFY
-793 KLKKEDL
+793 KLKKEDV

-810 QNNLHEIVQTEEGFM
+810 QNILHEIVQTEEGFM
-825 ESLDVM
+825 GDLDVM

-860 SKLDLVKKANVEHL
+860 GKLDVVKKANVEHL

-883 EQGPWVQGFSDI
+883 EQGPWVKGFSDI

-903 KTAYIEYATGF
+903 KIAYIEYATGF

-925 ERNISFRNF
+925 EKNISFRNF
-934 VEAARM
+934 VEAARV

-958 RLQRYSLLLST
+958 RLQRYGLLLQT
-969 VHKNMQHDC
+969 VHKNMQLDC
-978 EERTNLATAIEEI
+978 EEKTNLATAIEEI
-991 RAVTL
+991 RNVTL

-1012 DLSQKLVLRPG
+1012 DLSQKLLLRPG

-1035 GRELIHQGDLQRMGT
+1035 GRELIYQGDLQRMGT
-1050 NRFTWLECHAL
+1050 SRFTWVDTHAL

-1067 ILAKAI
+1067 VLAKVL
-1073 SVLQK
+1073 SVPQK
-1078 GAPNKIEKYDVSRLP
+1078 GAPNKVDRYDVSRLP

-1102 NINEDAV
+1102 NINEDVV
-1109 VRSSYVKGITSVTP
+1109 VRSSYVKGVTSVTP
-1123 LPSKPVPSSP
+1123 LPTKPLPSSP
-1133 DLSKMSRITTA
+1133 DLNKMARITTA

-1154 NTGSSMTSLNSVASA
+1154 NTGSSMASLNSVASA

-1181 KDSEKILYPFRIKHL
+1181 KDSDKVLYPFRIKHL
-1196 GSKEPYTLFANNA
+1196 GSKEPYTLYAASA
-1209 GSRTEWY
+1209 GSRSEWY

-1266 KPVIIKGTP
+1266 KPVIIKSTP

-1308 TSYPDTKHMVAVGTD
+1308 TSYPGTKHMVAVGTD

-1332 NPRGWFRA
+1332 NPRGWFR
-1340 IAGTKVTQV
+1340 VS
-1349 AVLEEFNL
+1349 
-1357 FLVLADKVL
+1357 D
-1366 YAHHLD
+1366 
-1372 AVCQPLSSS
+1372 
-1381 AAENSSSRKAPQR
+1381 
-1394 LSGSRDVGFFA
+1394 
-1405 VGRMKDRTLV
+1405 
-1415 FYKKRD
+1415 
-1421 GISSTFKVLE
+1421 
-1431 PIYQKSTEKKR
+1431 IYVQ
-1442 GIFKRGNTEFFR
+1442 
-1454 DYDDFYIGTECH
+1454 
-1466 GMNLFHSSLAISS
+1466 
-1479 DKGFEVLTLDK
+1479 
-1490 KQPWS
+1490 
-1495 VPDWKAPEV
+1495 
-1504 GNILRHVEKQETL
+1504 
-1517 GMLRLTDQE
+1517 
-1526 FLLCYNLCAVY
+1526 
-1537 VNKHGEISRSVVM
+1537 
-1550 NFVANAKSA
+1550 
-1559 ALYGPYLVLFD
+1559 
-1570 NEFVEVRNA
+1570 
-1579 QNGRLKQIIAGKDI
+1579 
-1593 KCLDDGGGG
+1593 
-1602 TLSGGSTNTGI
+1602 
-1613 VNGVVGYGAASRTIK
+1613 
-1628 IVMQHPALE
+1628 
-1637 KTQIVVEMVLNNEQ
+1637 
-1651 KE
+1651 

>member
-1 MSYNRPNRRQSHS
+1 MSYNRPNRRQSHG
-14 QQAQRY
+14 QQSHY
-20 APTNGTPDAHQQALQ
+20 APTNGTPVANHQPSLQ
-35 SSWSTP
+35 SSYSTP

-46 GSYPAPGG
+46 GSYPSPGG
-54 PVQQPAYTDYVHP
+54 PVQQPSYADYVHP
-67 SQSYYAQADQP
+67 SQSYYAQSDQP
-78 QPQSTHAEYNPQAY
+78 RPQPTHAEYNPQAY
-92 ANVGYNP
+92 ANVGYSP
-99 AAYPS
+99 QAYPP
-104 QPPPQSPRGPYSYA
+104 QPPPQSPRAPYSYA
-118 SSAVSPPHS
+118 PSAASPPHS
-127 AGYHQTQHRFSQPIP
+127 AGYHQTQHRFSEPIP
-142 MPEPGQPYTY
+142 MPEPGQPYPY
-152 PDFSQDNSSYYPPP
+152 PDYTRGNSAYYPPP

-173 WSPSNGAQPAPYGN
+173 WTPSNGAQPAPYGN
-187 IPYAP
+187 VPYAP
-192 TTLTPDELNLPTPPV
+192 STLTPDELNLPTPPA

-222 SPNNLASPNGPPPPP
+222 SPGYLPSPSGPPPPP
-237 PAHAH
+237 PAHA
-242 INAPQRNNTLRH
+242 NARAPQRSDTLRH
-254 PQNRPLPGPPEPDV
+254 PQNRPLPGPPEPDI
-268 ERDYFHQPGFRES
+268 ERDYFHQSGFRDD

-304 AASSARRQSPQ
+304 AASSARRQGSQ
-315 MQSAADIPQPLF
+315 MQSSSDRPQPLF
-327 SPRSSTISTAQPSRD
+327 SPRSSTTPTTQPSRD

-388 GSSLANLSNEAD
+388 GSSLANLSNDAD
-400 DVEVPMDMSTLSG
+400 DTDVPMDMSTLSG

-418 MSCGGDPS
+418 MSYGGDPS
-426 ILAAGPDTNGLS
+426 TLAAGPEANGFN
-438 SLSASNSLRRSIGS
+438 SLSASNSMRRSIGS

-463 SLGARG
+463 SLHSRI
-469 PPVARVDAGDTG
+469 PHMARVDAGDTG
-481 GLTDPDALN
+481 GLTNPDALG

-501 SLTDNLLQP
+501 SLTDSIPQP

-515 MFFHPGHS
+515 MFFHPGLS

-528 RPLPPPPIVSENAVP
+528 RPLPPPPIVSDNGVP
-543 RLNTTLLHQRSN
+543 RLNTSLLHQRSN
-555 SLSQAPYR
+555 SLSQTQYR
-563 MTPDGYTPS
+563 MTPDGYTSS

-601 SKTDAEERRLRQGY
+601 SKTDAEERRLKQGY

-667 QWLFIVADPE
+667 NWLFLVADPE

-685 MIKEALVALFTN
+685 MVKEALVSLFTN

-713 VVENMYASKTLVPVE
+713 VVENMYASQTLVPVE
-728 EWVKLSPG
+728 EWVRLSPG

-752 HTVHNHILPGRCYSH
+752 HTVHNHLFQGRCYSH

-779 TISTRASEDWATFY
+779 AVSTRASEDWATFY
-793 KLKKEDL
+793 KLKKEDV

-810 QNNLHEIVQTEEGFM
+810 QNILHEIVQTEEGFM
-825 ESLDVM
+825 GDLDVM

-860 SKLDLVKKANVEHL
+860 GKLDVVKKANVEHL

-883 EQGPWVQGFSDI
+883 EQGPWVKGFSDI

-903 KTAYIEYATGF
+903 KIAYIEYATGF

-925 ERNISFRNF
+925 EKNISFRNF
-934 VEAARM
+934 VEAARV

-958 RLQRYSLLLST
+958 RLQRYGLLLQT
-969 VHKNMQHDC
+969 VHKNMQLDC
-978 EERTNLATAIEEI
+978 EEKTNLATAIEEI
-991 RAVTL
+991 RNVTL

-1012 DLSQKLVLRPG
+1012 DLSQKLLLRPG

-1035 GRELIHQGDLQRMGT
+1035 GRELIYQGDLQRMGT
-1050 NRFTWLECHAL
+1050 SRFTWVDTHAL

-1067 ILAKAI
+1067 VLAKVL
-1073 SVLQK
+1073 SVPQK
-1078 GAPNKIEKYDVSRLP
+1078 GAPNKVDRYDVSRLP

-1102 NINEDAV
+1102 NINEDVV
-1109 VRSSYVKGITSVTP
+1109 VRSSYVKGVTSVTP
-1123 LPSKPVPSSP
+1123 LPTKPLPSSP
-1133 DLSKMSRITTA
+1133 DLNKMARITTA

-1154 NTGSSMTSLNSVASA
+1154 NTGSSMASLNSVASA

-1181 KDSEKILYPFRIKHL
+1181 KDSDKVLYPFRIKHL
-1196 GSKEPYTLFANNA
+1196 GSKEPYTLYAASA
-1209 GSRTEWY
+1209 GSRSEWY

-1266 KPVIIKGTP
+1266 KPVIIKSTP

-1308 TSYPDTKHMVAVGTD
+1308 TSYPGTKHLVAVGTD

-1332 NPRGWFRA
+1332 NPRGWFRVSN
-1340 IAGTKVTQV
+1340 IHVS
-1349 AVLEEFNL
+1349 
-1357 FLVLADKVL
+1357 
-1366 YAHHLD
+1366 
-1372 AVCQPLSSS
+1372 QP
-1381 AAENSSSRKAPQR
+1381 RKA
-1394 LSGSRDVGFFA
+1394 
-1405 VGRMKDRTLV
+1405 
-1415 FYKKRD
+1415 Y
-1421 GISSTFKVLE
+1421 
-1431 PIYQKSTEKKR
+1431 
-1442 GIFKRGNTEFFR
+1442 
-1454 DYDDFYIGTECH
+1454 
-1466 GMNLFHSSLAISS
+1466 
-1479 DKGFEVLTLDK
+1479 
-1490 KQPWS
+1490 
-1495 VPDWKAPEV
+1495 
-1504 GNILRHVEKQETL
+1504 
-1517 GMLRLTDQE
+1517 
-1526 FLLCYNLCAVY
+1526 
-1537 VNKHGEISRSVVM
+1537 
-1550 NFVANAKSA
+1550 
-1559 ALYGPYLVLFD
+1559 
-1570 NEFVEVRNA
+1570 
-1579 QNGRLKQIIAGKDI
+1579 
-1593 KCLDDGGGG
+1593 
-1602 TLSGGSTNTGI
+1602 
-1613 VNGVVGYGAASRTIK
+1613 
-1628 IVMQHPALE
+1628 
-1637 KTQIVVEMVLNNEQ
+1637 
-1651 KE
+1651 

>member
-54 PVQQPAYTDYVHP
+54 PVQQPTYTDYVHP
-67 SQSYYAQADQP
+67 SQSYYTQGDQP

-222 SPNNLASPNGPPPPP
+222 SPSNLASPNGPPPPP

-327 SPRSSTISTAQPSRD
+327 SPRSSAISTAQPSRD

-418 MSCGGDPS
+418 MSYGGDPS
-426 ILAAGPDTNGLS
+426 ILAAGPDTNGLN

-555 SLSQAPYR
+555 SLSQTPYR

-793 KLKKEDL
+793 KLKKEDI

-1012 DLSQKLVLRPG
+1012 DLSQKLLLRPG

-1154 NTGSSMTSLNSVASA
+1154 NTGSSMTSLNNVASA
-1169 PSKLSSTTVLDN
+1169 PSKLSSTTVLEN

-1332 NPRGWFRA
+1332 NPRGWIRVS
-1340 IAGTKVTQV
+1340 II
-1349 AVLEEFNL
+1349 E
-1357 FLVLADKVL
+1357 
-1366 YAHHLD
+1366 AHDL
-1372 AVCQPLSSS
+1372 
-1381 AAENSSSRKAPQR
+1381 
-1394 LSGSRDVGFFA
+1394 
-1405 VGRMKDRTLV
+1405 
-1415 FYKKRD
+1415 
-1421 GISSTFKVLE
+1421 
-1431 PIYQKSTEKKR
+1431 
-1442 GIFKRGNTEFFR
+1442 
-1454 DYDDFYIGTECH
+1454 
-1466 GMNLFHSSLAISS
+1466 
-1479 DKGFEVLTLDK
+1479 
-1490 KQPWS
+1490 
-1495 VPDWKAPEV
+1495 
-1504 GNILRHVEKQETL
+1504 
-1517 GMLRLTDQE
+1517 
-1526 FLLCYNLCAVY
+1526 
-1537 VNKHGEISRSVVM
+1537 
-1550 NFVANAKSA
+1550 
-1559 ALYGPYLVLFD
+1559 
-1570 NEFVEVRNA
+1570 
-1579 QNGRLKQIIAGKDI
+1579 
-1593 KCLDDGGGG
+1593 
-1602 TLSGGSTNTGI
+1602 
-1613 VNGVVGYGAASRTIK
+1613 
-1628 IVMQHPALE
+1628 
-1637 KTQIVVEMVLNNEQ
+1637 
-1651 KE
+1651 